1 MCVREREKESERERD
16 VLCGVPAFV
25 VSFFNSIGLFFFRF
39 NKELLGE
46 RERGKQHVHGACD
59 SVGAQ
64 DERLQRR

>member
-1 MCVREREKESERERD
+1 

-25 VSFFNSIGLFFFRF
+25 VSFFNSIGLFFSDLIKNFLVR
-39 NKELLGE
+39 E
-46 RERGKQHVHGACD
+46 REGSGRGKQHVHGACD